1 MEEQIKLIWDFRG
14 PNAKPTAEHHQLHL
28 MDYLK
33 MTNQS
38 EMQTG
43 VEEQN
48 DAHVVA
54 YMIVEKAQM
63 KKYRDALK
71 PHRGQLITSTS

>member
-1 MEEQIKLIWDFRG
+1 
-14 PNAKPTAEHHQLHL
+14 